1 MQSVMAPAVASSNI
15 HGAKIS
21 SLVERLMTIHQGTRN
36 GYYEIL
42 ADHGSMTYL
51 ELAAAAGTTGS
62 AAKAWLDTQVALGVV
77 LSDNRR
83 TPDWERRYQL
93 PAARASFLLD
103 LDDPFAKPFSEAA

>member
-1 MQSVMAPAVASSNI
+1 MQAVMETRVESATQAP
-15 HGAKIS
+15 KIA

-42 ADHGSMTYL
+42 ADHGSMTYP
-51 ELAAAAGTTGS
+51 ELAAAAGTAPSS
-62 AAKAWLDTQVALGVV
+62 ARQWLDTQVSLGV
-77 LSDNRR
+77 LLADTRW

-103 LDDPFAKPFSEAA
+103 LDDPFEEVYSKAA